1 MKLSTTQQ
9 NWADAFELSES
20 LIEDAAEANSLEN
33 EGPFSGLVCPDC
45 WRHQCVCATDS
56 MAEQVNNTEQSPEE
70 KNAKTLKK
78 MKDDAAEAVADDLRK
93 KHNTKPDVI
102 SFYPSTERA

>member
-9 NWADAFELSES
+9 NWADTFELSES
-20 LIEDAAEANSLEN
+20 LIEDAAEANSSEN

-56 MAEQVNNTEQSPEE
+56 MTEQNTEQTPEE
-70 KNAKTLKK
+70 KNAKTVKK
-78 MKDDAAEAVADDLRK
+78 MKDDAANAVADDLRK
-93 KHNTKPDVI
+93 KHNTKSDAV
-102 SFYPSTERA
+102 SFYPSTERP